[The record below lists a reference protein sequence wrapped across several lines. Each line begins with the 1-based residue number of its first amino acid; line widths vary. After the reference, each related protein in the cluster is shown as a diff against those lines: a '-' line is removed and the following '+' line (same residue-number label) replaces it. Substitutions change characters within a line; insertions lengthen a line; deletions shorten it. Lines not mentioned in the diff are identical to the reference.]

1 MWLKTSWKIIWK
13 SWDVLSQS
21 QDSLHFLCGNR
32 ECIIP
37 KINESD
43 KRGGSC
49 GSCGWRS
56 DEPKC
61 LPWYKPRSFVSFF
74 HDYLHQL
81 GFFYR
86 ALPSMCVMRKW
97 LQQTQPQALSLS
109 LSPSLRK
116 LECSYC
122 IMYNLLI
129 PMFRKKE
136 REREQERERQ
146 IEKRGTEKERPSWCG
161 VVRRRETE
169 AESSLSE
176 HSSLWGLSR

>member
-1 MWLKTSWKIIWK
+1 MWQKISWEIIWK
-13 SWDVLSQS
+13 NWDVLSQS

-74 HDYLHQL
+74 HDYLHRL
-81 GFFYR
+81 GFFTGLCPR
-86 ALPSMCVMRKW
+86 CASWENGFSRLNHK
-97 LQQTQPQALSLS
+97 LSLS
-109 LSPSLRK
+109 LSLSLRK
-116 LECSYC
+116 LECRYC
-122 IMYNLLI
+122 IIYNLLI

-136 REREQERERQ
+136 GEREQERERQ